1 MTRSISILGATGS
14 VGASTLDLV
23 RRNRGEWQVAA
34 LTAHSNVADLAR
46 LAREFEADVAV
57 IADEKHYEALKDAL
71 AGSGIEAAA
80 GRKALC
86 EAASRKVDIVMAAIV
101 GCAGL
106 GPVMAAIEQ
115 GTTVALAN
123 KEALVSAGE
132 VMTAAVAKH
141 GARLLPVDSEH
152 NAIFQCL
159 QGGKMEEVRTI
170 TLTAS
175 GGPLRTWTKEQ
186 LDKATPAQAIAHPNW
201 DMGAK
206 ISVDSATMFNKGLEL
221 IEAHHLFPVGLD
233 RIRIV
238 VHPQSVIHSMVEY
251 RDGST
256 LAQLGPSDM
265 RVPIA
270 SCLAYPARMETP
282 MDPLDLAAIGELTF
296 HAPDE
301 ERFPATR
308 LAREAAQAGGAAP
321 AVLNAANEVA
331 VAAFLAGN
339 IPFSRIAL
347 MVERILTET
356 ELPSPPRTLEEVLR
370 VDEDARMRASAM
382 LEHC

>member
-14 VGASTLDLV
+14 VGCSTLDLV
-23 RRNRGEWQVAA
+23 RRNREDWRVEA
-34 LTAHSNVADLAR
+34 LTANCNVAELAA
-46 LAREFEADVAV
+46 LAREFGARLAV
-57 IADEKHYEALKDAL
+57 VADESCLPALREAL
-71 AGSGIEAAA
+71 AGSGIEAAGGGA
-80 GRKALC
+80 ALC
-86 EAASRKVDIVMAAIV
+86 EAAARGADVTVAAIV

-106 GPVMAAIEQ
+106 APVMAAIEQ
-115 GTTVALAN
+115 GGIVALAN

-132 VMTAAVAKH
+132 VMTAAVARH
-141 GARLLPVDSEH
+141 GATLLPVDSEH

-159 QGGKMEEVRTI
+159 AGGDIADVRWI

-175 GGPLRTWTKEQ
+175 GGPFRTWTAEQ
-186 LDKATPAQAIAHPNW
+186 IACATPEQAVAHPNW

-206 ISVDSATMFNKGLEL
+206 ISVDSATMMNKGLEV

-238 VHPQSVIHSMVEY
+238 VHPQSVIHSLVEY

-270 SCLAYPARMETP
+270 SCLAWPRRMETALK
-282 MDPLDLAAIGELTF
+282 PLDLPAIGTLSF
-296 HAPDE
+296 FAPDE

-321 AVLNAANEVA
+321 AVLNAANEIA
-331 VAAFLAGN
+331 VAAFLAGQMAFTD
-339 IPFSRIAL
+339 ISAL
-347 MVERILTET
+347 VAQTLSGT
-356 ELPSPPRTLEEVLR
+356 LPPAPRTLEDVFA
-370 VDEDARMRASAM
+370 VDAEARARAAET
-382 LEHC
+382 LEHA

>member
-1 MTRSISILGATGS
+1 MKRSISILGATGS
-14 VGASTLDLV
+14 VGEQTLDLV
-23 RRNRGEWQVAA
+23 RRNAKSWKVTA
-34 LTAHSNVADLAR
+34 LTANSNVAELAR
-46 LAREFEADVAV
+46 AAREFRADIAV
-57 IADEKHYEALKDAL
+57 VADERYLGDLRDAL

-80 GRKALC
+80 GRAALC
-86 EAASRKVDIVMAAIV
+86 EAASRPVDITMAAIV

-115 GTTVALAN
+115 GGTIALAN

-141 GARLLPVDSEH
+141 GATLLPVDSEH

-159 QGGKMEEVRTI
+159 QGGEIADVRSI

-175 GGPLRTWTKEQ
+175 GGPLRMVED
-186 LDKATPAQAIAHPNW
+186 LSAVTPEQAIAHPNW

-221 IEAHHLFPVGLD
+221 IEAHHLFPVELD

-238 VHPQSVIHSMVEY
+238 VHPQSVIHSLVEY

-256 LAQLGPSDM
+256 LAQLGPPDM

-270 SCLAYPARMETP
+270 SCLAWPARMDTP
-282 MDPLDLAAIGELTF
+282 MEPLDLPAIGEMTF
-296 HAPDE
+296 FAPDE
-301 ERFPATR
+301 VRFPATR
-308 LAREAAQAGGAAP
+308 LAREAAEAGGAAP
-321 AVLNAANEVA
+321 AVLNAANEIA
-331 VAAFLAGN
+331 VAAFLDRKIA
-339 IPFSRIAL
+339 FSRIAVL
-347 MVERILTET
+347 VENVLNQND
-356 ELPSPPRTLEEVLR
+356 LPDAPRTLEEVLR
-370 VDEDARMRASAM
+370 VDEDARRRATRI
-382 LEHC
+382 LEPV

>member
-1 MTRSISILGATGS
+1 
-14 VGASTLDLV
+14 
-23 RRNRGEWQVAA
+23 
-34 LTAHSNVADLAR
+34 
-46 LAREFEADVAV
+46 
-57 IADEKHYEALKDAL
+57 
-71 AGSGIEAAA
+71 
-80 GRKALC
+80 
-86 EAASRKVDIVMAAIV
+86 MAAIV

-159 QGGKMEEVRTI
+159 QGGRMEEVRTI

-296 HAPDE
+296 QAPDE

-347 MVERILTET
+347 MVERILKET

>member
-1 MTRSISILGATGS
+1 MTRRAISILGATGS
-14 VGASTLDLV
+14 VGEQTLDLI
-23 RRNRGEWQVAA
+23 RRNATEWQVVA
-34 LTAHSNVADLAR
+34 LTAHSNVAGLAR
-46 LAREFEADVAV
+46 AAREFGAKVAV
-57 IADEKHYEALKDAL
+57 VADESRLGDLRDAL
-71 AGSGIEAAA
+71 DGSGIEAAA
-80 GRKALC
+80 GCMALC
-86 EAASRKVDIVMAAIV
+86 EAASRPVDITVAAIV

-115 GTTVALAN
+115 GGTIALAN

-132 VMTAAVAKH
+132 VMTAAVAAN
-141 GARLLPVDSEH
+141 GATLLPVDSEH

-159 QGGKMEEVRTI
+159 QGGRISDVRSI

-175 GGPLRTWTKEQ
+175 GGPLRTVENLAKV
-186 LDKATPAQAIAHPNW
+186 TPEQAIAHPNW

-270 SCLAYPARMETP
+270 SCLAWPARMDTP
-282 MDPLDLAAIGELTF
+282 MAPLDLAAIGELSF
-296 HAPDE
+296 FAPDE
-301 ERFPATR
+301 DRFPATR
-308 LAREAAQAGGAAP
+308 LAREAAEAGGAAP
-321 AVLNAANEVA
+321 AVLNAANEIA
-331 VAAFLAGN
+331 VAAFLDRKIA
-339 IPFSRIAL
+339 FSRIAVL
-347 MVERILTET
+347 VESVLQQGD
-356 ELPSPPRTLEEVLR
+356 LPDAPRTLEEVLR
-370 VDEDARMRASAM
+370 VDEEARIRATQM
-382 LEHC
+382 LELA